1 MPDKEENW
9 SVVKSLSLCV
19 SRKAIAKSGLHHL
32 PCQPSTSSLNRTDPE
47 ASIRSTVDWTV
58 SVGVTMTQQGSE
70 KTQHKCYLLLLNVNL
85 YLVQLSSSD
94 ITQNNTPSCL
104 VFCYMLYVPDIYVI
118 VYLRSKDPYIYT
130 HVLTL
135 TMYTLLYN
143 DLTCLSPNHIIEN
156 NVIFL
161 FVCFSAPLCLHYVT
175 VLLSL

>member
-118 VYLRSKDPYIYT
+118 VCLRSKDPYIYT
-130 HVLTL
+130 RFDSDHV
-135 TMYTLLYN
+135 Y
-143 DLTCLSPNHIIEN
+143 II
-156 NVIFL
+156 VQ
-161 FVCFSAPLCLHYVT
+161 
-175 VLLSL
+175 